1 MRANVVIVSFIGKF
15 LEKFWRMFFNFA
27 EINTR
32 VMDERQKQSIIESGK
47 QYFREIIIPNHV
59 KNLQNLKLKSFKINP
74 FLVNYLASF
83 LCGNTEPES
92 LAKALVYPRILG
104 TSINTS
110 FGQNVQIFISSLAEV
125 AGNASGID
133 GIDIE
138 FIDAIDG
145 RKKYC
150 QCKAG
155 PETINKDDVATILGH
170 FTKLQNKA
178 RLDRLPIQIDDMI
191 VGVLY
196 GDKSELSGNYKNI
209 DKTCPVY
216 CGAEFWEH
224 ITGDKQFYHRLAK
237 AFGEVVEE
245 DNIDGSQL
253 IMAKI
258 EEIAREIEEMGG
270 L

>member
-1 MRANVVIVSFIGKF
+1 MT
-15 LEKFWRMFFNFA
+15 E
-27 EINTR
+27 E
-32 VMDERQKQSIIESGK
+32 QKLQIIEKGK
-47 QYFREIIIPNHV
+47 EYFRSIIIPNH
-59 KNLQNLKLKSFKINP
+59 LSGLKKLNLKSFNINP
-74 FLVNYLASF
+74 FLVNYLAAF

-110 FGQNVQIFISSLAEV
+110 FGQNIQIFISQLAEV
-125 AGNASGID
+125 AGTASGID

-138 FIDAIDG
+138 FEDAIDG

-155 PETINKDDVATILGH
+155 PQTINSPDVATIMGH
-170 FTKLQNKA
+170 FGHLQNKA
-178 RLDRLPIQIDDMI
+178 RLDRLPLQINDMV

-196 GDKSELSGNYKNI
+196 GEESELSANYKNI
-209 DKTCPVY
+209 DKTYPVY
-216 CGAEFWEH
+216 CGAIFWEH
-224 ITGDKQFYHRLAK
+224 LTGDAQFYHRLAK

-253 IMAKI
+253 IMGKI
-258 EEIAREIEEMGG
+258 NEIADEIREKGG

>member
-1 MRANVVIVSFIGKF
+1 MS
-15 LEKFWRMFFNFA
+15 E
-27 EINTR
+27 E
-32 VMDERQKQSIIESGK
+32 QKLSIIESGK

-59 KNLQNLKLKSFKINP
+59 KGLEKLKLKDFKINP
-74 FLVNYLASF
+74 FLVNYLAAF
-83 LCGNTEPES
+83 LCGNTEPKS

-104 TSINTS
+104 TSISTS
-110 FGQNVQIFISSLAEV
+110 FGQNIQIFISSLAQI

-138 FIDAIDG
+138 FIDAIDH

-155 PETINKDDVATILGH
+155 PQTINKDDVATILGH
-170 FTKLQNKA
+170 FTHLQNKA
-178 RLDRLPIQIDDMI
+178 RLDRLDVNITDMI

-196 GDKSELSGNYKNI
+196 GEPDELSGNYKNI

-224 ITGDKQFYHRLAK
+224 LTGDAQFYHRLAK

-245 DNIDGSQL
+245 DNIDGSHL
-253 IMAKI
+253 ILRKIDAIAK
-258 EEIAREIEEMGG
+258 EIEDKGG